1 MIHWHEGLFLQP
13 HHLQNYSREVRE
25 SIGRERRLAFAY
37 PYGVLDCKISSDGLE
52 NNLVRLD
59 RLHVVMPS
67 GLEIDVPGNASVP
80 ALDIKRIF
88 ANNPGGFTVSLAVP
102 LYQEGRANTIESIGD
117 ADVRIKRLYRISE
130 TASPDEN
137 TGENS
142 QPMLV
147 RKINARLVT
156 DADDTT
162 DMEVIPLLRIMASA
176 EESTIPRPDSRFIPP
191 CMTISG
197 SPTLKNLLRDL
208 ANAVEAAR
216 SLRASGAAHSRAG
229 NHLEACHVYAR
240 AEVLDAD
247 GFCCF
252 EAAGDP
258 FDPDVAARLRR
269 ILEAGDTRDP
279 MELYVE
285 FRGSA
290 PNTEALLR
298 HRGLVALDGG

>member
-13 HHLQNYSREVRE
+13 HHLQTYSREVRE

-67 GLEIDVPGNASVP
+67 GLEVDVPGNAAVP

-102 LYQEGRANTIESIGD
+102 LYQEGRANTIDSIGD
-117 ADVRIKRLYRISE
+117 ADVRIKRIFRIAE

-137 TGENS
+137 TGENT

-191 CMTISG
+191 CLTISG

-208 ANAVEAAR
+208 ANAVEAALLLWAR
-216 SLRASGAAHSRAG
+216 RRRGLLRCHCCCSCSCLPRLRAADQGLKRGVVVDAAVRS
-229 NHLEACHVYAR
+229 C
-240 AEVLDAD
+240 
-247 GFCCF
+247 
-252 EAAGDP
+252 
-258 FDPDVAARLRR
+258 
-269 ILEAGDTRDP
+269 
-279 MELYVE
+279 
-285 FRGSA
+285 
-290 PNTEALLR
+290 
-298 HRGLVALDGG
+298 